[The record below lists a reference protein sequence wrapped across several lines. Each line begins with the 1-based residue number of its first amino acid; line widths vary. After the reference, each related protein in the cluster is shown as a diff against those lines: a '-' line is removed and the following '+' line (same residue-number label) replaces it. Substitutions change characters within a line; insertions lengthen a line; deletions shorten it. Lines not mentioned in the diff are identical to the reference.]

1 MMLSFHFIKV
11 YKGEVDKTAS
21 PQLIFIQ
28 EGVFIM
34 KGIINYELNE
44 GFKGFLL
51 VQKVNKGTTRNGSP
65 FLNVTLSDN
74 TGSVTAMVWD
84 ADEEKELIFT
94 NGNIVKVKGIIS
106 EYQGIKQINL
116 QQYRLKTDE
125 DDVAISSLLKS
136 APIEGKV
143 LVEKIKE
150 EIDSISNVNVK
161 DITSKIFEEYEKDFE
176 IYPASTSVHH
186 DYVHGLAFHT
196 YTMMNIGKS
205 LCEIYPELNKDL
217 LLAGIILHDVGKVIE
232 YSDYI
237 SPEHTLEGKLV
248 GHISIMSE
256 KVGQVARKLN
266 IHDSEERLLLQHMVL
281 AHHGKGEWG
290 SPVAPQVLE
299 AQILHQID
307 MIDAGID
314 AFKKGSESVN
324 EGEFTERVFGLDN
337 RSFYIPKI

>member
-51 VQKVNKGTTRNGSP
+51 VQKVNKGTTRNGSF

-84 ADEEKELIFT
+84 ADEEKELIFN

-143 LVEKIKE
+143 
-150 EIDSISNVNVK
+150 
-161 DITSKIFEEYEKDFE
+161 
-176 IYPASTSVHH
+176 
-186 DYVHGLAFHT
+186 
-196 YTMMNIGKS
+196 
-205 LCEIYPELNKDL
+205 
-217 LLAGIILHDVGKVIE
+217 
-232 YSDYI
+232 
-237 SPEHTLEGKLV
+237 
-248 GHISIMSE
+248 
-256 KVGQVARKLN
+256 R
-266 IHDSEERLLLQHMVL
+266 SEERRV
-281 AHHGKGEWG
+281 GKECRSRW
-290 SPVAPQVLE
+290 SRE
-299 AQILHQID
+299 KER
-307 MIDAGID
+307 
-314 AFKKGSESVN
+314 KKRESETQ
-324 EGEFTERVFGLDN
+324 GRQ
-337 RSFYIPKI
+337 